1 MVSLAALGVTMMVGM
16 GAGVFTNAGLASG
29 EIAEKCRMIN
39 ELEEE
44 IEKVKQQ
51 TKELLDKFHTVEDE
65 QNELITKTKDSIE
78 KLKDKIEEMKKQ
90 NKNRLDREE
99 YIYFALILT
108 IIIIL
113 VTKAILSIFFKE
125 KIK

>member
-1 MVSLAALGVTMMVGM
+1 MVSLAVLGTTMMVGM
-16 GAGVFTNAGLASG
+16 GVGIFTNAGLASG

-51 TKELLDKFHTVEDE
+51 TKLLLDKFHLIEDE
-65 QNELITKTKDSIE
+65 QDELITNTKDSIE
-78 KLKDKIEEMKKQ
+78 KLKEKIDEMRDK
-90 NKNRLDREE
+90 NKHRLDREE

-108 IIIIL
+108 VIIIL
-113 VTKAILSIFFKE
+113 LTKAILSIFFKE